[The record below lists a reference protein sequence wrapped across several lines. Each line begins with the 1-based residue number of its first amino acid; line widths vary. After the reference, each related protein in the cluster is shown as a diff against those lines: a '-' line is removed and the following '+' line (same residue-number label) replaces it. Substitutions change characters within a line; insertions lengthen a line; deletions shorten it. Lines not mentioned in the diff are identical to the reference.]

1 MYHMVTVSQIKKNEN
16 INFKIPILIQIY
28 FKYLILVINCHIS
41 LPILFRFVGQDNI

>member
-16 INFKIPILIQIY
+16 INFKIPILIGQIY

-41 LPILFRFVGQDNI
+41 LPILFRFVG